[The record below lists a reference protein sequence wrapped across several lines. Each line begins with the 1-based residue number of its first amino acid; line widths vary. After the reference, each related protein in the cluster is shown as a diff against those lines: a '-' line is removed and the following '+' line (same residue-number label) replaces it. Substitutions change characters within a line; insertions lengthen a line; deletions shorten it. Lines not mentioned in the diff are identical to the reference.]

1 MNKNI
6 WEALWDYNPNG
17 LLVIDENFDIQIVNP
32 SLIDYFALNNSDII
46 GKKVT
51 DFFSDI
57 EDFIRIS
64 LDEEDFVQ
72 EVKEYENL
80 NLCFSQVTFKV
91 GKKGL
96 IAKVFHRVEA
106 PNKEFENIKYEIAKD
121 IKTMVENQTKTVQ
134 EVASLLGK
142 TTGDTHVSLK
152 NLLTLLEN
160 ER

>member
-17 LLVIDENFDIQIVNP
+17 LLVIDENFDIQIVNF
-32 SLIDYFALNNSDII
+32 SFIDFFRLNNTDII

-57 EDFIRIS
+57 EDFIKIS
-64 LDEEDFVQ
+64 LGEEDFVQ
-72 EVKEYENL
+72 EIKEYENPK
-80 NLCFSQVTFKV
+80 LCFSQVTFRV

-96 IAKVFHRVEA
+96 IAKVFHRVDS
-106 PNKEFENIKYEIAKD
+106 PNKDFENIKYRIAKD
-121 IKTMVENQTKTVQ
+121 IKSMVETQTKTVQ

-142 TTGDTHVSLK
+142 TTGDTHVSLNRLL
-152 NLLTLLEN
+152 NLLED